1 MATPAPRIQRLSPDV
16 VNRIAAGEVVH
27 RPANAVKELLE
38 NALDAGA
45 THVAVTVSQGGLKL
59 LQIQDNGRGIQR
71 QDLDIVCERFTTSKL
86 KSFED
91 LKDIRSFG
99 FRGEALASISH
110 VAHVTITSRTADQPC
125 AYKASYR
132 DGKLVAKRPG
142 ESKDPKPCAG
152 KNGTQIVVEDLFYNL
167 STRKQALKNASEQ
180 YSRILDVV
188 QKYAVHFGAK
198 GVGFVCKKHRESS
211 CGVNTTQSPSQLDV
225 IRTIYGSKLASELT
239 PFEYERDATAAGSMD
254 LQRNVRGYISNANY
268 HLRKSNFI
276 LFINDRLVECPS
288 LKRACEYV
296 YSLYLPKNTHPFI
309 YLSMELPP
317 RNIDVNVHPTKREVH
332 FLHEEDIVDS
342 ISQAIEKRLK
352 GSNES
357 RSFSVQPITAMLGI
371 SSASSGDAS
380 AKQRRRESV
389 MEEEEKKEEAEPSD
403 EEMKKRESDS
413 EDEADRSADSIEID
427 LSQKPTPPSKKYQP
441 ALAPQRLVRTDHRS
455 NTIDKYCF
463 LESQRTQ
470 LSQLSQ
476 SSSQGNAD
484 DRDTSPERKSRRD
497 DSAECD
503 SSAAKT
509 SNPRKRKL
517 SETQSS
523 QEPEP
528 ESEDNRR
535 GSLEATQSP
544 QKLSSVQNLLIVM
557 RQKKNKALAR
567 LFREHSFVGVVDKQ
581 FSLVQYRTKLYIVR
595 HDEVAFHVFYQQVL
609 LQFGETRPISLQTPL
624 PVYDLVLEA
633 LKNPRNGYD
642 EEDGPREQL
651 ADEIKTLLSAN
662 GPMLFEYF
670 SLDIDSQGML
680 RTLPQLLPDHEPS
693 IHSLP
698 EFVFHL
704 ATEVNWED
712 EEQCFESVAQ
722 VLARWYGEMQYPGN
736 ADREALVLEHVL
748 FPATKAAAFCPPN
761 ELNDAQ
767 LITPVACL
775 TNLYKIFERC

>member
-1 MATPAPRIQRLSPDV
+1 MTALVSAPRIKRLSPDV

-27 RPANAVKELLE
+27 RPVNAVKELLE

-59 LQIQDNGRGIQR
+59 LQIQDNGRGIQL
-71 QDLDIVCERFTTSKL
+71 QDLEIVCERFTTSKL

-91 LKDIRSFG
+91 LKDIKSFG

-110 VAHVTITSRTADQPC
+110 VAHVSITSRTADQPC

-188 QKYAVHFGAK
+188 QKYAVHFSEKDVA
-198 GVGFVCKKHRESS
+198 FVCKKHRDSS
-211 CGVNTTQSPSQLDV
+211 CGVNTTQSSSQLDA
-225 IRTIYGSKLASELT
+225 IRTIYGNKLASELN
-239 PFEYERDATAAGSMD
+239 PFEHIRDASFTKSMD
-254 LQRNVRGYISNANY
+254 LHCHVRGYISNANF
-268 HLRKSNFI
+268 HIKKSIFI
-276 LFINDRLVECPS
+276 LFINDRLVECSS
-288 LKRACEYV
+288 LKRACEDV
-296 YSLYLPKNTHPFI
+296 YSLYLPKNTHPFL

-342 ISQAIEKRLK
+342 ISQAIEKQLK

-357 RSFSVQPITAMLGI
+357 RSFIVQPITAVLGL
-371 SSASSGDAS
+371 SSSNTVNAST
-380 AKQRRRESV
+380 KQRRRESV
-389 MEEEEKKEEAEPSD
+389 KKNEEKLDKAELNEEERDRP
-403 EEMKKRESDS
+403 ESKS
-413 EDEADRSADSIEID
+413 ENEADRSVDSIELD
-427 LSQKPTPPSKKYQP
+427 LREKKTPPSKKYQS

-463 LESQRTQ
+463 LESQR
-470 LSQLSQ
+470 SQFSQ
-476 SSSQGNAD
+476 SSSQGTEEDKDAN
-484 DRDTSPERKSRRD
+484 RERNSTKRND
-497 DSAECD
+497 FDQ
-503 SSAAKT
+503 SSVVAAA
-509 SNPRKRKL
+509 SNSPRKRKL
-517 SETQSS
+517 SIIQSS

-528 ESEDNRR
+528 EREFDRR
-535 GSLEATQSP
+535 ESLETTQSP
-544 QKLSSVQNLLIVM
+544 QMLSSVRSLLLAMQQN
-557 RQKKNKALAR
+557 KNNALGQ

-595 HDEVAFHVFYQQVL
+595 HDAVAFHVFYQQVL
-609 LQFGETRPISLQTPL
+609 LRFGETRPITLQTPFL
-624 PVYDLVLEA
+624 IYDLVLEA
-633 LKNPRNGYD
+633 LKNPRNGYA

-651 ADEIKTLLSAN
+651 ANEIKAVLIAN

-670 SLDIDSQGML
+670 SLDIDSHGML

-698 EFVFHL
+698 ELVFHL
-704 ATEVNWED
+704 ATEVNWE
-712 EEQCFESVAQ
+712 EEEPCFDNVAQ
-722 VLARWYGEMQYPGN
+722 VLARYYGEMRYPGN
-736 ADREALVLEHVL
+736 SERESLVLEHVL
-748 FPATKAAAFCPPN
+748 FPATKAASFCPPHD
-761 ELNDAQ
+761 LNDTQ

>member
-1 MATPAPRIQRLSPDV
+1 MPPAPRIQRLSPDV

-38 NALDAGA
+38 NSLDAGA
-45 THVAVTVSQGGLKL
+45 TNVAVTVSQGGLKL

-71 QDLDIVCERFTTSKL
+71 QDLEIVCERFTTSKL

-91 LKDIRSFG
+91 LKYIKSFG

-110 VAHVTITSRTADQPC
+110 VAHVSITSRTADQPC

-132 DGKLVAKRPG
+132 DGKLVSKRPG
-142 ESKDPKPCAG
+142 ESNDPKPCAG

-167 STRKQALKNASEQ
+167 STRKQALKNTSEQ
-180 YSRILDVV
+180 YTRILDVV
-188 QKYAVHFGAK
+188 QKYAIHFGAK

-211 CGVNTTQSPSQLDV
+211 CGVNTTQSSSQLDA

-239 PFEYERDATAAGSMD
+239 PFEHVRDATAAGSMD
-254 LQRNVRGYISNANY
+254 LQRQVRGYISNANY
-268 HLRKSNFI
+268 HLKKSNFI

-342 ISQAIEKRLK
+342 ISQAIEKQLK

-357 RSFSVQPITAMLGI
+357 RSFSVQPITAILGV
-371 SSASSGDAS
+371 SNGDTS

-389 MEEEEKKEEAEPSD
+389 MEEEKKQEEAESSD
-403 EEMKKRESDS
+403 EDMDKRETES

-427 LSQKPTPPSKKYQP
+427 LSQKPTPPSKKYHP

-455 NTIDKYCF
+455 NTIDKYLF
-463 LESQRTQ
+463 FESQRTQ
-470 LSQLSQ
+470 LSQ
-476 SSSQGNAD
+476 SSSQDTTEDREVSPDRTSKREDSVESDTNA
-484 DRDTSPERKSRRD
+484 
-497 DSAECD
+497 
-503 SSAAKT
+503 T
-509 SNPRKRKL
+509 SNLSRKRKL
-517 SETQSS
+517 SMLQSS

-528 ESEDNRR
+528 ESEDDRR

-544 QKLSSVQNLLIVM
+544 QMLSSVQNLLSLM
-557 RQKKNKALAR
+557 RQKKNKALDR
-567 LFREHSFVGVVDKQ
+567 LFREHSFVGVVDKK

-595 HDEVAFHVFYQQVL
+595 HDEIAFHVFYQQVL
-609 LQFGETRPISLQTPL
+609 LQFGETRPITLQTPF
-624 PVYDLVLEA
+624 PIYDLVLEA

-651 ADEIKTLLSAN
+651 ADEIKTLLIAN

-670 SLDIDSQGML
+670 ALDIDSRGML

-698 EFVFHL
+698 EFVFRL
-704 ATEVNWED
+704 ATEVNWE
-712 EEQCFESVAQ
+712 EEEPCFESVAHA
-722 VLARWYGEMQYPGN
+722 LARWYGEMRYPGN
-736 ADREALVLEHVL
+736 TEREALVLEHVL
-748 FPATKAAAFCPPN
+748 FPATKAATFCPPN
-761 ELNDAQ
+761 ELNDTQ
-767 LITPVACL
+767 LLTPVACL

>member
-1 MATPAPRIQRLSPDV
+1 MAPTPRIQRLSPDV

-38 NALDAGA
+38 NSLDAGA

-71 QDLDIVCERFTTSKL
+71 QDLEIVCERFTTSKL
-86 KSFED
+86 KNFED
-91 LKDIRSFG
+91 LKDIKSFG
-99 FRGEALASISH
+99 FRGEALASVSH

-188 QKYAVHFGAK
+188 QKYAVHFGAR
-198 GVGFVCKKHRESS
+198 GVGFVCKKNRESS
-211 CGVNTTQSPSQLDV
+211 CGVNTTQSSSQLDA
-225 IRTIYGSKLASELT
+225 IRTIYGNKLASELT
-239 PFEYERDATAAGSMD
+239 SFEHIRDATTAGSMD
-254 LQRNVRGYISNANY
+254 LQRQVYGYISNANY
-268 HLRKSNFI
+268 HLKKSSFI

-357 RSFSVQPITAMLGI
+357 RSFSVQPITSMLGI
-371 SSASSGDAS
+371 SNGDAS
-380 AKQRRRESV
+380 TKQRRRESV
-389 MEEEEKKEEAEPSD
+389 LEEEKQQDEAESSD
-403 EEMKKRESDS
+403 EEMNKRES

-441 ALAPQRLVRTDHRS
+441 ALP
-455 NTIDKYCF
+455 K
-463 LESQRTQ
+463 
-470 LSQLSQ
+470 
-476 SSSQGNAD
+476 
-484 DRDTSPERKSRRD
+484 
-497 DSAECD
+497 
-503 SSAAKT
+503 
-509 SNPRKRKL
+509 
-517 SETQSS
+517 
-523 QEPEP
+523 P
-528 ESEDNRR
+528 ESEDDRR

-544 QKLSSVQNLLIVM
+544 QLLSSVQNLLSLM

-581 FSLVQYRTKLYIVR
+581 FSLVQYRTKLYIAR
-595 HDEVAFHVFYQQVL
+595 HDEIAFHVFYQQAL
-609 LQFGETRPISLQTPL
+609 LQFGETRPITLQSPF
-624 PVYDLVLEA
+624 PIYDLVLEA

-651 ADEIKTLLSAN
+651 ADEIKTLLIAN

-704 ATEVNWED
+704 ATEVSWE
-712 EEQCFESVAQ
+712 EEEPCFESVAH
-722 VLARWYGEMQYPGN
+722 VLARWYGEMRYPGN
-736 ADREALVLEHVL
+736 AEREALVLEHVL
-748 FPATKAAAFCPPN
+748 FPATKAATFCPPN
-761 ELNDAQ
+761 ELNDTQ